1 MDRKMTKRE
10 AEQLADELL
19 AQQPRHK
26 NSGLAKAA
34 PLLRRLFEPKILQ
47 HGFLPGTEAFITP
60 ASPLWDVVHRDIDT
74 SR

>member
-1 MDRKMTKRE
+1 MDRKMTRKE

-19 AQQPRHK
+19 AQQPCHK

-34 PLLRRLFEPKILQ
+34 PLLRRLFEPKIL

-60 ASPLWDVVHRDIDT
+60 ASPLWDVVHRDDE
-74 SR
+74 RE